1 MREYVLFG
9 VFVHVY
15 CVRRHHVIPALAGP
29 LRKTVTVVGVEV
41 ENPLLLGTLGTKS
54 DHQLPRTVTGCLRK
68 YILRGVL
75 KRPTITLDEEDLY
88 NNVML
93 TSKTST

>member
-1 MREYVLFG
+1 M
-9 VFVHVY
+9 FVDVY
-15 CVRRHHVIPALAGP
+15 CVRRHDVIPALAGA

-41 ENPLLLGTLGTKS
+41 EYPLLLGTLGAKS
-54 DHQLPRTVTGCLRK
+54 DHQLPRSVTECLRK

-75 KRPTITLDEEDLY
+75 KRPVITLDEEDLY